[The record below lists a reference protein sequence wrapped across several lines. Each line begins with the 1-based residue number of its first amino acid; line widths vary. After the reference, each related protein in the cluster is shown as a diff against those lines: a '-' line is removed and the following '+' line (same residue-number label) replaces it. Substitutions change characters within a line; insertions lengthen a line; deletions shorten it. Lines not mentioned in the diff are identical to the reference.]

1 MFIAAKLF
9 AFVTQPLAWVA
20 LLMFAALLLTGTRPS
35 FSKRLG
41 WSALALLLTL
51 GWEPLPDAL
60 LRRLEAQYP
69 PFAANASVQTFV
81 GVVVLGG
88 ALESGYVWTVSGQ
101 SALNDAAERMTEV
114 LPLLRKN
121 PALRVLFSGGEGE
134 LFASDMSEAQRAR
147 IFFDSQG
154 IDTTKMLFEST
165 SRTTHENA
173 VLSKSL
179 QGVDPSRP
187 WLLLTSAWHQPRAM
201 AAFRSA
207 GWNVTAYP
215 VDFRSGL
222 YTPWSCYSLNQGV
235 NKWCLA
241 LHEIVGMLAYR
252 LTGRA

>member
-1 MFIAAKLF
+1 MFIAAKLL

-20 LLMFAALLLTGTRPS
+20 LLMFAALLLTGTRPTL
-35 FSKRLG
+35 SKRIG
-41 WSALALLLTL
+41 WIALALLMTL

-60 LRRLEAQYP
+60 LRHLEAKYP
-69 PFAANASVQTFV
+69 PFADSVQTFD

-88 ALESGYVWTVSGQ
+88 ALESGYVWTVPGQ
-101 SALNDAAERMTEV
+101 SALNDSAERMTEV

-121 PALRVLFSGGEGE
+121 PSLRVLFSGGEGE
-134 LFASDMSEAQRAR
+134 LFASDMSEAQRAK

-154 IDTTKMLFEST
+154 IDTTKMLFESA

-173 VLSKSL
+173 VLSKSV

-201 AAFRSA
+201 AAFKSA

-215 VDFRSGL
+215 VDFRSGKS
-222 YTPWSCYSLNQGV
+222 TPWSHYSMNQGV
-235 NKWCLA
+235 NKWCIA
-241 LHEIVGMLAYR
+241 LHEIVGMLVYR
-252 LTGRA
+252 ITGRA

>member
-1 MFIAAKLF
+1 MFIAAKLL

-20 LLMFAALLLTGTRPS
+20 LLMLAALLLTGTRPGL
-35 FSKRLG
+35 SKRLG
-41 WSALALLLTL
+41 WSSLALLQML

-69 PFAANASVQTFV
+69 PFAASVQTFV

-88 ALESGYVWTVSGQ
+88 ALESGYVWTIPGQ
-101 SALNDAAERMTEV
+101 SALNDSAERMTEV

-121 PALRVLFSGGEGE
+121 PALRVLFTGGEGE

-154 IDTTKMLFEST
+154 IDTTKMLFESA
-165 SRTTHENA
+165 SRTTYENA
-173 VLSKSL
+173 VLSKSV

-222 YTPWSCYSLNQGV
+222 FTPWSHYSLDQGV
-235 NKWCLA
+235 KKWCIV